1 MRDSTER
8 PEYIEAGSTILSGL
22 DPQKMVDSV
31 NLLTSSPS
39 DWHWNDSLGDGIT
52 ASKVVNILMGQRR
65 KVMDL

>member
-31 NLLTSSPS
+31 NLLTSNSS
-39 DWHWNDSLGDGIT
+39 DWQWNSSLGDGMT

-65 KVMDL
+65 KIIDL